1 MNIKILSSLVLVCLL
16 SQAQAQFKIHP
27 DSSFYTFL
35 DSFYHYHQDDSAE
48 GGTYNRVRRDVMTWG
63 PPISSNRRYES
74 SYQGNDGL
82 R

>member
-1 MNIKILSSLVLVCLL
+1 MNIKTLSTLMLVCFL

-48 GGTYNRVRRDVMTWG
+48 GGTYNRVRRDVMT
-63 PPISSNRRYES
+63 
-74 SYQGNDGL
+74 
-82 R
+82 